1 MMLRLPVCVCVVSY
15 LWMAASRDSRCV
27 GLLEEIV
34 ARSLKWEGD
43 RIQGVNQHPET
54 EECLVEITDGVR
66 HWGEW
71 QRNDVLIPSELSSG

>member
-1 MMLRLPVCVCVVSY
+1 
-15 LWMAASRDSRCV
+15 MAASRDSRCV

-66 HWGEW
+66 HWGE
-71 QRNDVLIPSELSSG
+71 